1 LRNNIYKKSFYIMKH
16 IRTFESFRN
25 KKNIQ
30 EEPVNEEIFGFIGN
44 LFGKLFKSIKRVVNK
59 VKGGNEVEEI
69 YDEYLQKIT
78 DALKKQVNVEL
89 NLAAAGNPD
98 EAKPAEK
105 PAEKPA
111 SPAPKTNE
119 ANEAVA
125 KPGVQNPATKPE
137 EGEETKE
144 GEEAGQAQKEPGS
157 DTKLDSKILLQKKE
171 LIDQIVM
178 KLKDE
183 AIEKMNGVLSNAGGS
198 EENPGLAS
206 LIKNKKSEFELAFLN
221 AKVQF
226 LTDAGD
232 TKMIAQVK
240 KERDAKKAEVEKGYK
255 ELSTQIEGGKPTIDL
270 KIGDEYIYTNKEGE
284 KKEVKLISTKS
295 KMKAGPDKEWAT
307 KDDESVEDLAG
318 GVAFVAFK
326 NKKGEFDLSSP
337 TVAVLKSKLE
347 VKK

>member
-1 LRNNIYKKSFYIMKH
+1 MKH

-25 KKNIQ
+25 KKYIQ

-59 VKGGNEVEEI
+59 IKGGNEVEEI

-98 EAKPAEK
+98 EAKPSK
-105 PAEKPA
+105 PTAPTA
-111 SPAPKTNE
+111 PPTAQAPKANE
-119 ANEAVA
+119 ANDAAV
-125 KPGVQNPATKPE
+125 KLGGQETTTKPTTGE
-137 EGEETKE
+137 STEGEKKE
-144 GEEAGQAQKEPGS
+144 VEATEGKEIQKEPG
-157 DTKLDSKILLQKKE
+157 DDKKLDTKILLQKKE

-183 AIEKMNGVLSNAGGS
+183 AISKMNDVLKNAGGS
-198 EENPGLAS
+198 EENSGLAS

-232 TKMIAQVK
+232 IKMIAQVK
-240 KERDAKKAEVEKGYK
+240 KERDIKKAEVEKGYK
-255 ELSTQIEGGKPTIDL
+255 ELSTQIEQKNPTVDL
-270 KIGDEYIYTNKEGE
+270 KVGDEYIYTNKEGE

-295 KMKAGPDKEWAT
+295 KMKVGSDKEWAT
-307 KDDESVEDLAG
+307 KDDESVEDLAKD
-318 GVAFVAFK
+318 VAFVAFK
-326 NKKGEFDLSSP
+326 NKKGEFNSSSP

>member
-1 LRNNIYKKSFYIMKH
+1 MKH

-25 KKNIQ
+25 NKNIQ

-69 YDEYLQKIT
+69 YDDYLQRIT
-78 DALKKQVNVEL
+78 NALKKQVNVEL

-98 EAKPAEK
+98 EAKPAAK
-105 PAEKPA
+105 PANPTPE
-111 SPAPKTNE
+111 T
-119 ANEAVA
+119 
-125 KPGVQNPATKPE
+125 KPGEKQKPE
-137 EGEETKE
+137 PEVEAQTKE
-144 GEEAGQAQKEPGS
+144 GEEAVQAQKEPGS

-183 AIEKMNGVLSNAGGS
+183 AIEKMNDILKDAGGS

-232 TKMIAQVK
+232 IKMIAQVK

-255 ELSTQIEGGKPTIDL
+255 ELSNQIEGKKPTIDL
-270 KIGDEYIYTNKEGE
+270 KVGGEYIYTNKEGK
-284 KKEVKLISTKS
+284 KKEVKLVSTES
-295 KMKAGPDKEWAT
+295 KMKVGPDKEWAT
-307 KDDESVEDLAG
+307 KDDESVEDLAKD
-318 GVAFVAFK
+318 VAFVAFK
-326 NKKGEFDLSSP
+326 NKKGEFDASSP

>member
-1 LRNNIYKKSFYIMKH
+1 MKH

-25 KKNIQ
+25 NKNIQ

-69 YDEYLQKIT
+69 YDDYLQRIT
-78 DALKKQVNVEL
+78 NALKKQVNVEL

-98 EAKPAEK
+98 EAKPAAK
-105 PAEKPA
+105 PANPA
-111 SPAPKTNE
+111 PEAPKTNE
-119 ANEAVA
+119 ANDAAV
-125 KPGVQNPATKPE
+125 KLGGQKPATKP
-137 EGEETKE
+137 GEKPEPGAQTKE
-144 GEEAGQAQKEPGS
+144 GEEGKEEGEAQKQPG
-157 DTKLDSKILLQKKE
+157 DDRNLDPKILLQKKE

-183 AIEKMNGVLSNAGGS
+183 AIEKMNDVLKDAGGS

-255 ELSTQIEGGKPTIDL
+255 ELSNQIEGKKSTIEL
-270 KIGDEYIYTNKEGE
+270 KVGDEYIYTNKEGE
-284 KKEVKLISTKS
+284 KKEVKLVSTKS
-295 KMKAGPDKEWAT
+295 QMKVGPDKEWAT
-307 KDDESVEDLAG
+307 KDDVSVEDLAG
-318 GVAFVAFK
+318 DVAFVAFK
-326 NKKGEFDLSSP
+326 NKKGEFDSSSRA
-337 TVAVLKSKLE
+337 VAVLKSKLE

>member
-1 LRNNIYKKSFYIMKH
+1 MKYIRTYESFKNKKSDK
-16 IRTFESFRN
+16 
-25 KKNIQ
+25 Q
-30 EEPVNEEIFGFIGN
+30 AEPVNEEIFGFIGN
-44 LFGKLFKSIKRVVNK
+44 LFSKLFSSIKRVVNK

-98 EAKPAEK
+98 EAKPTPAAK
-105 PAEKPA
+105 PEENKKLP
-111 SPAPKTNE
+111 TNE
-119 ANEAVA
+119 ATTAA
-125 KPGVQNPATKPE
+125 QKLGGQKPGEQTKP
-137 EGEETKE
+137 GEQPKE
-144 GEEAGQAQKEPGS
+144 EEAEGDENENVTDAKQPG
-157 DTKLDSKILLQKKE
+157 DDRNLDSKILIQKKE

-183 AIEKMNGVLSNAGGS
+183 AIEKMNGVLSNAGGA

-232 TKMIAQVK
+232 TTMIAQIK

-255 ELSTQIEGGKPTIDL
+255 ELAAEVGANKPKVEL
-270 KIGDEYIYTNKEGE
+270 KIGNEYFYTNKKGE
-284 KKEVKLISTKS
+284 KKEVKLVSLDSVTKVG
-295 KMKAGPDKEWAT
+295 ADNEWAT
-307 KDDESVEDLAG
+307 EDDEKGESIDKESVS
-318 GVAFVAFK
+318 VVYK
-326 NKKGEFDLSSP
+326 NKDGKYDPKSN
-337 TVAVLKSKLE
+337 TIAVLKSKLE
-347 VKK
+347 LKKEQGK

>member
-1 LRNNIYKKSFYIMKH
+1 MKH

-98 EAKPAEK
+98 EAKPAAK
-105 PAEKPA
+105 PANPTPET
-111 SPAPKTNE
+111 PKTNE
-119 ANEAVA
+119 ASEAAVKLGGQKPVES
-125 KPGVQNPATKPE
+125 KPGEKPKPE
-137 EGEETKE
+137 PEVEEQTKE
-144 GEEAGQAQKEPGS
+144 GEEAVQAQKEPGS

-183 AIEKMNGVLSNAGGS
+183 AIEKMNDILKDAGGS

>member
-1 LRNNIYKKSFYIMKH
+1 MKH
-16 IRTFESFRN
+16 IRTFESFKNR
-25 KKNIQ
+25 KNIQ

-59 VKGGNEVEEI
+59 IKGGNEVEEI

-98 EAKPAEK
+98 EAKPSKTTPTTPPTA
-105 PAEKPA
+105 PPTAQ
-111 SPAPKTNE
+111 APKANE
-119 ANEAVA
+119 ANDAAVKLGGQ
-125 KPGVQNPATKPE
+125 KPTTKPTTSE
-137 EGEETKE
+137 STEGEKKE
-144 GEEAGQAQKEPGS
+144 VEATEGKEIQKEPG
-157 DTKLDSKILLQKKE
+157 DDKKLDTKILLQKKE

-183 AIEKMNGVLSNAGGS
+183 AISKMNDVLKNAGGS
-198 EENPGLAS
+198 EENSGLAT

-232 TKMIAQVK
+232 IKMIAQVK
-240 KERDAKKAEVEKGYK
+240 KERDIKKAEVEKGYK
-255 ELSTQIEGGKPTIDL
+255 ELSTQIEQKKSTVDL
-270 KIGDEYIYTNKEGE
+270 KVGDEYIYTNKEGV

-295 KMKAGPDKEWAT
+295 KMKAGSDKEWAT
-307 KDDESVEDLAG
+307 KDDESVEDLAKD
-318 GVAFVAFK
+318 VAFVAFK
-326 NKKGEFDLSSP
+326 NKKGEFDSSSP
-337 TVAVLKSKLE
+337 TVAVLKSKLV

>member
-1 LRNNIYKKSFYIMKH
+1 MKH

-25 KKNIQ
+25 NKNIQ
-30 EEPVNEEIFGFIGN
+30 GEPVNEEIFGFIGN

-69 YDEYLQKIT
+69 YDDYLQRIT
-78 DALKKQVNVEL
+78 NALKKQVNVEL

-98 EAKPAEK
+98 EAKPVAK
-105 PAEKPA
+105 PANPTPE
-111 SPAPKTNE
+111 APKTNE
-119 ANEAVA
+119 ANDAAVKLGGQKPVAA
-125 KPGVQNPATKPE
+125 KPGEKPEPGAQTKE
-137 EGEETKE
+137 EGEEGKEE
-144 GEEAGQAQKEPGS
+144 GEAQKQPG
-157 DTKLDSKILLQKKE
+157 DDRNLDAKILIQKKE

-183 AIEKMNGVLSNAGGS
+183 AIEKMNDVLKNAGGS

-255 ELSTQIEGGKPTIDL
+255 ELSNQIEGKKTTIDL
-270 KIGDEYIYTNKEGE
+270 KVGDEYIYTNKEGE
-284 KKEVKLISTKS
+284 KKEVKLVSTKS
-295 KMKAGPDKEWAT
+295 KMKIGADKEWAT
-307 KDDESVEDLAG
+307 KDDVSVEDLASG
-318 GVAFVAFK
+318 DIAFVAFK
-326 NKKGEFDLSSP
+326 NKKGEFDSSSP

>member
-1 LRNNIYKKSFYIMKH
+1 MKH

-25 KKNIQ
+25 NKNIHT

-44 LFGKLFKSIKRVVNK
+44 LFSNLFKSIKRVVNK

-105 PAEKPA
+105 PAEAKPGEAKPGEKPA
-111 SPAPKTNE
+111 SPTPKTNE
-119 ANEAVA
+119 ANEV

-347 VKK
+347 VKKEK

>member
-1 LRNNIYKKSFYIMKH
+1 MKY
-16 IRTFESFRN
+16 IRTYESFKN
-25 KKNIQ
+25 KKLDKQ

-44 LFGKLFKSIKRVVNK
+44 LFSKLFSSIKRVVNK

-98 EAKPAEK
+98 EAKPTPAAK
-105 PAEKPA
+105 PEENKKLP
-111 SPAPKTNE
+111 TNE
-119 ANEAVA
+119 ATTAEKLGGQ
-125 KPGVQNPATKPE
+125 KPGEQP
-137 EGEETKE
+137 KE
-144 GEEAGQAQKEPGS
+144 EEAEGDENENVT
-157 DTKLDSKILLQKKE
+157 DTKQSGDDKNLDPKILVQKKE

-183 AIEKMNGVLSNAGGS
+183 AIEKMNGVLSNAGGA

-232 TKMIAQVK
+232 TTMIAQIK
-240 KERDAKKAEVEKGYK
+240 KERDAKKSEVEKGYK
-255 ELSTQIEGGKPTIDL
+255 ELAAEVGANKPKVEF
-270 KIGDEYIYTNKEGE
+270 KIGSEYIYTNKKGE
-284 KKEVKLISTKS
+284 KKDVKLVSIES
-295 KMKAGPDKEWAT
+295 KMKIGGDKEWAT
-307 KDDESVEDLAG
+307 KDDEKVEDLEDG
-318 GVAFVAFK
+318 NAFVVFK
-326 NKKGEFDLSSP
+326 NKNGEYENDSP

-347 VKK
+347 LKKEEGK